1 MLFLKEDPILM
12 ALRRKK
18 KEENEAN
25 KADQERSPVVAKKDE
40 KHTEEVAQETPQ
52 PETTD
57 LPEEDQK
64 ALVRISANLPAPIQ
78 TSVQRLMTVMN
89 PEKKGFEE
97 MGGARWSP
105 PVVKVRQGTS
115 SDAPEKTKLGEM
127 YTNNGMHIGDRF
139 EFVPLY
145 LYKTR
150 AKFEEGNPQP
160 TCRSENA
167 EVNVYG
173 EPCAECPDA
182 PFKQGQKTDCSE
194 SINALVFSEKFNEI
208 YHLQFQKTSY
218 RAGYKL
224 FRQAG
229 SGVKMWEKWF
239 ALKTEERQSQRS
251 PNKYFVFT
259 ITPTGE
265 ELDMEYHPVSEFF
278 YTKIVEAR
286 NAILSRIEEKGESA
300 KKLVDKLDKTT
311 FGGGEGG
318 EGGGT
323 ADAPEPDFSGSM

>member
-1 MLFLKEDPILM
+1 MSLK
-12 ALRRKK
+12 RRKNK
-18 KEENEAN
+18 DEAN
-25 KADQERSPVVAKKDE
+25 KADKERSPVVAKKDE
-40 KHTEEVAQETPQ
+40 KHTEEVPQE
-52 PETTD
+52 ETSTD

-78 TSVQRLMTVMN
+78 ASVQRLMTVMN

-218 RAGYKL
+218 RSGYKL
-224 FRQAG
+224 ILEESWEDPHIRNKLASQFRRDTPQI
-229 SGVKMWEKWF
+229 WN
-239 ALKTEERQSQRS
+239 ALRAWLVRHEGNLGLPMLLSSKLSSS
-251 PNKYFVFT
+251 PK
-259 ITPTGE
+259 PT
-265 ELDMEYHPVSEFF
+265 
-278 YTKIVEAR
+278 
-286 NAILSRIEEKGESA
+286 
-300 KKLVDKLDKTT
+300 
-311 FGGGEGG
+311 
-318 EGGGT
+318 
-323 ADAPEPDFSGSM
+323 